1 MIDPEIPIPSPPKR
15 RRLLV
20 KFSGVA
26 LIGFAV
32 SALALKLGLEWGL
45 RPWSA
50 RLIALACA
58 MNVTF
63 LINGRFVFKVLTRRT
78 FVTQWLAYCA
88 NSAFGNFC
96 NYWIFVTLESTHRPV
111 IGDPYV
117 ALFAGSIAAWAIN
130 FTGARFLVFG
140 GAARKVVGRLAR
152 LTVNRPRLPAVPGPA
167 EPESSRQ

>member
-1 MIDPEIPIPSPPKR
+1 MDVPATIPTPPKR

-26 LIGFAV
+26 LIGFVV
-32 SALALKLGLEWGL
+32 SALVLKLGLESGL
-45 RPWSA
+45 HPWSA
-50 RLIALACA
+50 RLIALLCA

-63 LINGRFVFKVLTRRT
+63 LINGRFVFKALKRQR
-78 FVTQWLAYCA
+78 FMAQWLAYCA

-111 IGDPYV
+111 IGDPYI

-140 GAARKVVGRLAR
+140 NLAGRIGRLFVSR
-152 LTVNRPRLPAVPGPA
+152 RPDVRAPA
-167 EPESSRQ
+167 EPGSSRR

>member
-1 MIDPEIPIPSPPKR
+1 MEDPEIPPPRKR

-26 LIGFAV
+26 LIGFV
-32 SALALKLGLEWGL
+32 ISALVLKLGLEWGL

-63 LINGRFVFKVLTRRT
+63 LINGRFVFKVLTRQR
-78 FVTQWLAYCA
+78 FMAQWLAYVA
-88 NSAFGNFC
+88 NSAFGNLC
-96 NYWIFVTLESTHRPV
+96 NYWIFVSLESTHRPI

-140 GAARKVVGRLAR
+140 GMAKKAMGRFAR
-152 LTVNRPRLPAVPGPA
+152 LIFSRRGLPDAPEPA
-167 EPESSRQ
+167 APESSRR

>member
-1 MIDPEIPIPSPPKR
+1 MSNPDPVTPPR
-15 RRLLV
+15 RKRLLA

-26 LIGFAV
+26 LIGFTV
-32 SALALKLGLEWGL
+32 SALVLKLGLEWGL

-50 RLIALACA
+50 RLIALLCA

-63 LINGRFVFKVLTRRT
+63 LINGRFVFKALTRER
-78 FVTQWLAYCA
+78 FVQQWAAYTA

-96 NYWIFVTLESTHRPV
+96 NYWIFVSLESTHRPV

-117 ALFAGSIAAWAIN
+117 ALFAGSLAAWAIN

-140 GAARKVVGRLAR
+140 DKAQKLAR
-152 LTVNRPRLPAVPGPA
+152 RASRLLNRRCHPDAPAPS
-167 EPESSRQ
+167 EPESSRR

>member
-1 MIDPEIPIPSPPKR
+1 MEESPIPPVRKK

-20 KFSGVA
+20 KFTGVA

-32 SALALKLGLEWGL
+32 SALVLHFGLEAGL

-63 LINGRFVFKVLTRRT
+63 LINGRFVFHALTRQK
-78 FVTQWLAYCA
+78 FLTQWAAYVT
-88 NSAFGNFC
+88 NSAIGNAC
-96 NYWIFVTLESTHRPV
+96 NYWVFVSLESTHRPI
-111 IGDPYV
+111 IGNPYV

-140 GAARKVVGRLAR
+140 GVARRIAGRCAR
-152 LTVNRPRLPAVPGPA
+152 AFNLRSRPDAPAPA
-167 EPESSRQ
+167 EPGSFPP